1 MTDTFDRSG
10 RHGGSRQE
18 SPPRPPRASTRPAH
32 DKTDP
37 RPGRP
42 GAGRA
47 CLRRARVSTQSVT
60 IARAVRQRHTHSCM
74 RAPCTQAAGRS
85 GCHTPRC
92 LRARMRAAQER
103 QRVPGAVMSTAGSS
117 RCALRAPGK
126 RAKGSRE
133 RTSSSTRHCS
143 CRCTCSPP
151 HMPMSFVAGARAL
164 AILLSRVA
172 TLVRVPAR
180 SP

>member
-74 RAPCTQAAGRS
+74 RAPCRHAAAVGAIHQVSARQNASSAGATEGTRGSDVDGWVEQLRFASAGQASQRLPRPHQLIHAPLLLQMHLQSPTHADELRCRRTRARNPPES
-85 GCHTPRC
+85 GCH
-92 LRARMRAAQER
+92 
-103 QRVPGAVMSTAGSS
+103 PG
-117 RCALRAPGK
+117 
-126 RAKGSRE
+126 
-133 RTSSSTRHCS
+133 
-143 CRCTCSPP
+143 
-151 HMPMSFVAGARAL
+151 
-164 AILLSRVA
+164 
-172 TLVRVPAR
+172 
-180 SP
+180 